1 MDVSRET
8 APTRAR
14 IRSAKGIELS
24 PRNFDAQT
32 QAAGRPQRERIA
44 RRVAAGATGQTQ
56 DHLRSDMTAGT
67 CDRTALMLGEAVVG
81 PTPLARPT
89 VVRMEFCI
97 GVDAHS
103 NPIGEAHGK

>member
-1 MDVSRET
+1 
-8 APTRAR
+8 
-14 IRSAKGIELS
+14 
-24 PRNFDAQT
+24 
-32 QAAGRPQRERIA
+32 
-44 RRVAAGATGQTQ
+44 
-56 DHLRSDMTAGT
+56 MTAGT